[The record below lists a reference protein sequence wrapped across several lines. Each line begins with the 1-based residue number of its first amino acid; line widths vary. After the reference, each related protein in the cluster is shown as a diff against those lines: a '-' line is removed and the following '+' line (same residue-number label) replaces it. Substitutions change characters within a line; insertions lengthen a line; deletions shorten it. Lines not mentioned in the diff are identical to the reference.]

1 MALTLAS
8 AFSHRARQAQG
19 TPTRNSDMTEN
30 ATEPARNL
38 AVERVR
44 HPLKMRLLQ
53 VLRTT
58 QVSPQLLRVTLGGAD
73 LQDFVSASFDDHVK
87 VFFPAAGDDKPVL
100 PQVTADGIVFPEGQP
115 RPAARDYTPRRYD
128 AAAQELDLEFVLH
141 GDGPASTWAA
151 QARPG
156 QYLGVGGPR
165 GSFVVPT
172 AFDWHLLIGDDTA
185 LPAIGRR
192 LEELGEESRAV
203 VVMEVGDATAQIALP
218 SRAKVEVHWLHR
230 GDAPEGSLLEAAL
243 RQVTLPQGEGYVWA
257 AGEAAAMKAVR
268 QYLVGERGIDKKRI
282 RASAYWKRGDAA
294 VHQTLD
300 D

>member
-8 AFSHRARQAQG
+8 AFGNRAAQAQR
-19 TPTRNSDMTEN
+19 THTRNPDMTQN
-30 ATEPARNL
+30 TTEPARNL
-38 AVERVR
+38 TVERVR

-53 VLRTT
+53 VVRTT

-87 VFFPAAGDDKPVL
+87 VFFPADGDDKPVL
-100 PQVTADGIVFPEGQP
+100 PQVTADGIAFPQGQP
-115 RPAARDYTPRRYD
+115 RPAARDYTPRRFD
-128 AAAQELDLEFVLH
+128 AARQELDLEFVLH

-151 QARPG
+151 QARTG

-172 AFDWHLLIGDDTA
+172 GFDWHLLVGDDTA

-192 LEELGEESRAV
+192 LEELGAGTHAIV
-203 VVMEVGDATAQIALP
+203 VAEVGDAAAQIPLP
-218 SRAKVEVHWLHR
+218 SAAQVDLHWLHR
-230 GDAPEGSLLEAAL
+230 GDAPEGSLLEGAL
-243 RQVTLPQGEGYVWA
+243 RQLALPRGEGYVWA
-257 AGEAAAMKAVR
+257 AGEGAAMKAVR
-268 QYLVGERGIDKKRI
+268 QYLVTERGIDKKRI
-282 RASAYWKRGDAA
+282 RASAYWKRGASA
-294 VHQTLD
+294 VHETLD